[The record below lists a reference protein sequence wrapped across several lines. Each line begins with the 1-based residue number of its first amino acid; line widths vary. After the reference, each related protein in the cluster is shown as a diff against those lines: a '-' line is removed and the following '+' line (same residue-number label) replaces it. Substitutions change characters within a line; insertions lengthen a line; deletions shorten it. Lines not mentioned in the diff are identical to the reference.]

1 MAPAAGAILRA
12 SFDSHYT
19 TLWRVRIAGIATV
32 VFYRT
37 WHSDRTVI
45 MTVTVTVNVGF
56 TVYPTVPVDLCES

>member
-1 MAPAAGAILRA
+1 MEPAAGAILRA
-12 SFDSHYT
+12 SFDSYHT
-19 TLWRVRIAGIATV
+19 TLWRVRIAGTATV

-37 WHSDRTVI
+37 GHSDRTVI